1 MTSPFPTDM
10 VTDLIT
16 AQWSS
21 LENLNTRKRVL
32 IEHPLK
38 LYVSKSSEGN
48 RVFIIDLEKIP
59 QQIDPP
65 EFKALKTIITDID
78 NRHEVIFEL
87 QNSDYSDVFDSFLF
101 DLVTQSAQHDQM
113 TACAVIVNRILRW
126 TELFRRMSGDGL
138 SEDEIIGLLGELL
151 VVDHLIERGFDDSL
165 VLLGW
170 RGPEGDATDIGLEGF
185 RIEVKTKRSTQHSH
199 VEISSADQLRLDGK
213 DLFLTRI
220 QLTPAEDTGQSLR
233 DMIHRVSE
241 RLKAKNR
248 PLTNLNHKLSLV
260 GYVENQKENAN
271 RYELVRED
279 WFEVRD
285 NFPRIDPDE
294 LPPEITK
301 VRYRLE
307 LSKLDEYLTN
317 PDTALKRF
325 NDDGSRTER

>member
-1 MTSPFPTDM
+1 MNNTFPKDM

-21 LENLNTRKRVL
+21 LANLNTRKRVL

-48 RVFIIDLEKIP
+48 RVFIFELEKVH

-65 EFKALKTIITDID
+65 EFKALKTVVTDID
-78 NRHEVIFEL
+78 GHQEVTFEL
-87 QNSDYSDVFDSFLF
+87 QNGDYSDVFDSFLF
-101 DLVTQSAQHDQM
+101 DLVTQSAQHDPL

-126 TELFRRMSGDGL
+126 TELFKRMSGDGL

-151 VVDHLIERGFDDSL
+151 VVDQLIEKGFDDSL
-165 VLLGW
+165 VIRGW

-185 RIEVKTKRSTQHSH
+185 RIEVKTKRSTQHSF

-220 QLTPAEDTGQSLR
+220 LLTPSEDSGHSLR
-233 DMIHRVSE
+233 DLVEQVSQ
-241 RLKAKNR
+241 RLKDKNR
-248 PLTNLNHKLSLV
+248 PLTELNHKLSLV
-260 GYVENQKENAN
+260 GYTDNQKENTN

-285 NFPRIDPDE
+285 NFPRIDPDQI
-294 LPPEITK
+294 PSEITK

-307 LSKLDEYLTN
+307 LDQLDEYLIQPEN
-317 PDTALKRF
+317 ALKRF
-325 NDDGSRTER
+325 RDDGSRSE